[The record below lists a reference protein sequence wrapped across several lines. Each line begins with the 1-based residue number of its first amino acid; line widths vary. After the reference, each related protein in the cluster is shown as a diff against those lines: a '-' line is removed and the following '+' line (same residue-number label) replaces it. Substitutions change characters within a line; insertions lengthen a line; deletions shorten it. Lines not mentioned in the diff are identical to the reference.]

1 MAWAGSPCARCEL
14 LLRNQPPGAGRLFLW
29 PPLGHTAKKM
39 RAVLRGSK
47 WSLGLLE
54 DECLVAAVG
63 VGGPGELCQLLAGA
77 LTSTELH
84 DTRVLFVEGDAA
96 PSIRDMSRVDGLDR
110 LLAGSQSSWLV
121 QMLADDRL
129 TALFQPI
136 VHADAP
142 DRIFAQECLL
152 RGVDVAGALVPPLK
166 LLDAGREVDVLFQ
179 LDLAARRTAIREAS
193 RHGIRSKIF
202 INFTPTSIYDP
213 VFCLR
218 STVAAIDHAGIAHE
232 DVVFEVIET
241 DRAHD
246 PEHLKAILAY
256 YRNEGFG
263 VALDDMGAGYSSL
276 NLIHQLRPD
285 YIKLDMELTRGVHED
300 PYKALIASKML
311 EIASELGISSIAEGV
326 EHPEEYRWLRG
337 HGATY
342 AQGYLFGRPSSPPL
356 TEISPPLPDGRPHRG

>member
-1 MAWAGSPCARCEL
+1 MRAAAPCARCEVL
-14 LLRNQPPGAGRLFLW
+14 PQNQPPGAGRLFLW
-29 PPLGHTAKKM
+29 PPLGHTAKKI
-39 RAVLRGSK
+39 RGALQGSA
-47 WSLGLLE
+47 WSIGVAE
-54 DECLVAAVG
+54 GEALVAPLRQDELEEVCGRVAG
-63 VGGPGELCQLLAGA
+63 V
-77 LTSTELH
+77 LTSTELR
-84 DTRVLFVEGDAA
+84 DTRALYKQGDAD
-96 PSIRDMSRVDGLDR
+96 PSLRDLGRVDGFVR
-110 LLAGSQSSWLV
+110 LLATSQSGWLV
-121 QMLADDRL
+121 DMLAQDRL

-136 VHADAP
+136 MYAEEP
-142 DRIFAQECLL
+142 CRIFAQECLL
-152 RGVDVAGALVPPLK
+152 RGLDADGALVPPMR
-166 LLDAGREVDVLFQ
+166 LLDTAREVDVIFQ

-193 RHGIRSKIF
+193 LHGIRSKIF

-218 STVAAIDHAGIAHE
+218 STVAAIDDAGIAHE

-300 PYKALIASKML
+300 PYKALIAAKML
-311 EIASELGISSIAEGV
+311 EIASELGIRAIAEGV
-326 EHPEEYRWLRG
+326 EHVGEYEWLRE

-342 AQGYLFGRPSSPPL
+342 LQGYLFGKPSSPPL
-356 TEISPPLPDGRPHRG
+356 IEVAPIDRSAD